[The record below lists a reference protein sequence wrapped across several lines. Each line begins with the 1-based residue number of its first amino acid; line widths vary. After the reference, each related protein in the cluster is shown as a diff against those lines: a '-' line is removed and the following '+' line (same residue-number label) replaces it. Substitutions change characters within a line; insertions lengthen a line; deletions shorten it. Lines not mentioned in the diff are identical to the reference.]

1 MFSVSMSSV
10 NLGDKAKLR
19 EFSTTKLAF
28 PGGTDSRESTSNAEN
43 PGSIPGLG
51 RSPREGNGWDPL

>member
-1 MFSVSMSSV
+1 MEKSK
-10 NLGDKAKLR
+10 DKQKLR

-28 PGGTDSRESTSNAEN
+28 PGGADSKESTSNAGN

-51 RSPREGNGWDPL
+51 RSGEGNGWDPL